1 LIISRGTPEDY
12 LGAILEATYGII
24 FMGTPHMGA
33 DKARWLNT
41 LMKVNNVLN
50 KSNGDIVALLEPS
63 SEMLANLQREFHTML
78 EKRREK
84 EGKRVKL
91 YCFYEELPVR
101 GIGKVCHFHFRL
113 TRSNSSLR

>member
-1 LIISRGTPEDY
+1 
-12 LGAILEATYGII
+12 
-24 FMGTPHMGA
+24 MGA

-41 LMKVNNVLN
+41 LTKVNNVLN

-101 GIGKVCHFHFRL
+101 GIGKVCYFHLQF
-113 TRSNSSLR
+113 TRSNNSWR